1 MFVTVIGEEKVSLKK
16 ENLMKMDAGFRSCQD
31 RWDHILDDGDDG
43 WLTEN
48 RDLWCQNHKFE
59 GGFVEVKGSLQDQRI
74 QALGSER
81 GIRVWRGF
89 Q

>member
-1 MFVTVIGEEKVSLKK
+1 MLFITVIGNEKVSLKK
-16 ENLMKMDAGFRSCQD
+16 EDLMKMDAGFRSWQD
-31 RWDHILDDGDDG
+31 WWIWIPDDGDDG

-48 RDLWCQNHKFE
+48 RDLWCQNRKFE

-81 GIRVWRGF
+81 GI
-89 Q
+89 

>member
-48 RDLWCQNHKFE
+48 RDLWCQNRKFE